1 MKKTISE
8 KEKELI
14 VKALLTEINSY
25 NSYKNLEFVES
36 DKIQER
42 QEELLNLI
50 KNIGNQ

>member
-1 MKKTISE
+1 MQFTE

-25 NSYKNLEFVES
+25 NSYKNLEFVET
-36 DKIQER
+36 DKVQER

-50 KNIGNQ
+50 KKIGN